1 MDSSEKSAQ
10 WVKRILLVED
20 NSDHALLIKTRLRKL
35 DESFQVF
42 IVETGEEALHFLEEN
57 TIDLILS
64 DYELPGMNGIEML
77 QKLRNKGVD
86 IPCVFLTAQ
95 GSEQIA
101 IEALRAGASDY
112 FNKEEGLARYERL
125 VNSINKAINKVFLER
140 ELSDYRSFLET
151 VIDTIP
157 EPVFIKDT
165 SHRWAIVNKSL
176 CDFLGY
182 RKEDMLWR
190 SDHDLFPKE
199 EADFFWEKDDEV
211 FASGKRIEIP
221 EERITDAE
229 GKIHFLNTIKAP
241 LRNNQGEL
249 THLVGSIRDI
259 TMQKYFQERLR
270 KSEAKYRLIFENSPE
285 TIALLDCEGKIVEI
299 NRKGPELLGYTVEQ
313 LIGRRLAELPQLDPE
328 NREKAV
334 DNFNATMRGDAVPP
348 YELTF
353 SNIEGQAMVGY
364 VTGTPVCD
372 DSGRLIG
379 DLVLISDI
387 TERKKVEEELR
398 RNEQRRGIQ
407 NRNIPI
413 PTYTWQIRDSGIYL
427 VDYNDAAYVQTVSR
441 IKDVL
446 GREVREFYHDRPD
459 IVKDMLRCMDEK
471 SRFARKMHYSFKTLE
486 DSKWM
491 IVYYAYVPE
500 DLIMVFT
507 QDITELEETTR
518 ALKESESKYSTLVEK
533 AIDGVIIVEN
543 NMLVFA
549 NHAMEGISG
558 YSRSEL
564 IGMPSCR
571 LLSPS
576 LNEIVN
582 FSASD
587 ENASSIH
594 ETTLHC
600 RDGSEKII
608 ELTCGAIELQE
619 KAACMAFLRDVTDR
633 RKTEQQ
639 LQDVSWKM
647 EFILGA
653 TKTCLDIIDEDFNVV
668 YVDPEWKKLYGDY
681 HGRKCYE
688 YFKGRSDICSAC
700 GAVKA
705 LEKKAITVTE
715 GTLVKEGGRHVQ
727 ITSMPF
733 QDGSGK
739 WLVAEV
745 NVDISRSKMAEM
757 EARKLVSLVE
767 NSKELIGMA
776 DLNGRVFYMNEAG
789 KRLVG
794 IDEAEELS
802 KLHINDF
809 VSGSAKENLINVVM
823 PSVKSKGYWEGEGTI
838 QHLRTGR
845 QIDMHITTFLVEDS
859 ERQQPICFATIMTNV
874 SDLKRSEGE
883 LKVRNRELE
892 SFIYAVSHDLKTPLM
907 SIREYSDILLKDLD
921 GKVSSDAH
929 YVMERMLINANRAM
943 DMIAALQ
950 NYARYS
956 LKEGDFHRLNIKDVI
971 NDAIADL
978 SVTKEFKDT
987 AFIIAEEWPEVMGD
1001 KLVLYQVF
1009 LNLFSNA
1016 IKFGARRVEACWENG
1031 DGLYKISVS
1040 DDGIGVEDG
1049 FRDKIFDVFTRAPSV
1064 MEKTDGAGIGLAIVR
1079 KAVES
1084 HGGKIWVE
1092 DRLGGGSRFCFFIP
1106 VPL

>member
-1 MDSSEKSAQ
+1 MDSSGKYTQ

-20 NSDHALLIKTRLRKL
+20 NSDHGLLIKTRLKKL
-35 DESFQVF
+35 DESFQLF
-42 IVETGEEALHFLEEN
+42 IVETGEEALQFLEKN

-140 ELSDYRSFLET
+140 ELTDYRSFLET

-165 SHRWAIVNKSL
+165 THRWVIVNKSL

-190 SDHDLFPKE
+190 SDYDLFPKE
-199 EADFFWEKDDEV
+199 EADFFWQKDDEV

-221 EERITDAE
+221 EELITDSA
-229 GKIHFLNTIKAP
+229 GRTHYLNTIKAP
-241 LRNNQGEL
+241 LRNNLGEL

-270 KSEAKYRLIFENSPE
+270 KSEAQYRLIFENSPE
-285 TIALLDCEGKIVEI
+285 TIVLLDCEGKIVEI
-299 NRKGPELLGYTVEQ
+299 NRKGPELLGYTVEE
-313 LIGRRLAELPQLDPE
+313 LIGRRLSELPQLNPVE
-328 NREKAV
+328 RVKAV
-334 DNFNATMRGDAVPP
+334 DYFNATMRGDDVPP

-353 SNIEGQAMVGY
+353 TNSQGQALIGY
-364 VTGTPVCD
+364 VMGTPVFD
-372 DSGRLIG
+372 DSGKLIG

-413 PTYTWQIRDSGIYL
+413 PTYTWQIRDDGIFL
-427 VDYNDAAYVQTVSR
+427 VDYNDAAYVLTMAS
-441 IKDVL
+441 IKDIL
-446 GREVREFYHDRPD
+446 GHEAGELHRDRPD
-459 IVKDMLRCMDEK
+459 IINDLRRCRDEK
-471 SRFARKMHYSFKTLE
+471 SRFARKMLYSFKPLG
-486 DSKWM
+486 DSKLM
-491 IVYYAYVPE
+491 IVYYAFVPE

-507 QDITELEETTR
+507 QDITELEETAR
-518 ALKESESKYSTLVEK
+518 ALRESESKYSTLVEK
-533 AIDGVIIVEN
+533 AIDGVIIAQN
-543 NMLVFA
+543 DLLVFA
-549 NHAMEGISG
+549 NYAMEAISG
-558 YSRSEL
+558 YSRAEL
-564 IGMPSCR
+564 IGMQSSL

-576 LNEIVN
+576 LHEIID

-587 ENASSIH
+587 EKASSIH

-608 ELTCGAIELQE
+608 ELTCGVIELQE
-619 KAACMAFLRDVTDR
+619 KTACMAFLRDVTER

-653 TKTCLDIIDEDFNVV
+653 TKTCLDIIDEDKNVV

-688 YFKGRSDICSAC
+688 YFKGRSSICSEC

-705 LEKKAITVTE
+705 LETKSITVTE
-715 GTLVKEGGRHVQ
+715 GILVKEGGRHVQ

-733 QDGSGK
+733 QDMSGK

-745 NVDISRSKMAEM
+745 NVDISRSKTAEM

-776 DLNGRVFYMNEAG
+776 DLNGKVFYINEAG

-794 IDEAEELS
+794 IDKAEDLS
-802 KLHINDF
+802 KLQINDF
-809 VSGSAKENLINVVM
+809 VSESIKDHLLNVVM

-838 QHLRTGR
+838 QHLKTGR
-845 QIDMHITTFLVEDS
+845 QIDMHITTFLVNDA
-859 ERQQPICFATIMTNV
+859 ERQEPICFATIMMNI

-892 SFIYAVSHDLKTPLM
+892 SFVYAVSHDLKTPLM

-921 GKVSSDAH
+921 GKVSGDAQ
-929 YVMERMLINANRAM
+929 YVIERMLINANKAM

-956 LKEGDFHRLNIKDVI
+956 LKEGDFRRLNIKEVI
-971 NDAIADL
+971 QDALADL

-987 AFIIAEEWPEVMGD
+987 AFLIAEDWPEVMGD
-1001 KLVLYQVF
+1001 KVVLYQVF

-1016 IKFGARRVEACWENG
+1016 IKFGAGRVEACWENG
-1031 DGLYKISVS
+1031 EGLYRISVR
-1040 DDGIGVEDG
+1040 DDGVGVEDE

-1064 MEKTDGAGIGLAIVR
+1064 AEKTEGAGIGLAIVR

-1092 DRLGGGSRFCFFIP
+1092 NRPGGGSCFCFTIP